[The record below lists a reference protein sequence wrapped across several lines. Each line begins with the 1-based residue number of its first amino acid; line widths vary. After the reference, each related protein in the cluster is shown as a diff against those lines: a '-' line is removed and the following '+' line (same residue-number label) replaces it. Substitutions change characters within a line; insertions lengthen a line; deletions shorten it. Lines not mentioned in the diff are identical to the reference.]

1 PLHPRRRR
9 GRVVDDAHDL
19 DEGGARRRDGRL
31 GDERG
36 DAAARERLSAAS
48 RGAGRAGGVVG
59 EVPAPHRG
67 RRPALGHQ
75 GRGASLRGHD
85 AGRHVP
91 PVHLH
96 PGGQVRHHLAV
107 GWPDAAR
114 PRLLQHHRTGVVG
127 PRPHQASGR
136 VHGRRPQL
144 AHRAPRVAGAA
155 QGAHPLQHRLRLGR
169 IARDPAEQGDRRD
182 GPRPAEDQ
190 PAAGRAGHALHL
202 PQQRHPV
209 VEAVAL
215 GRGLQRAGVLMRRRA
230 RFFVMAL
237 GLGVAVSPALAG
249 AAGASQARPP
259 WADLGRVATPDEV
272 RAWDIDVR
280 GDFDGLPPGSGS
292 VADGME
298 IWEAQCAS
306 CHGVFGESNQVFTPI
321 VGGTTREDMER
332 GRVAALADG
341 SEPQRTTLMKLSR
354 LSALWDYTR
363 RAMPWTSPK
372 SLAVDEVYAVVA
384 YILNLGGIVDDDFV
398 LSDRN
403 ISEVQARLPNR
414 DGEFFY
420 RPMWDVDGKPDVNGD
435 DCMRDCGT
443 DMDVRSMLPA
453 FARDAHGN
461 LAMQNRIVG
470 PVRGA
475 DTTREAPKTLE
486 QARAIA
492 LAAAAADGA
501 APGEGQAAA
510 NL

>member
-1 PLHPRRRR
+1 
-9 GRVVDDAHDL
+9 
-19 DEGGARRRDGRL
+19 
-31 GDERG
+31 
-36 DAAARERLSAAS
+36 
-48 RGAGRAGGVVG
+48 
-59 EVPAPHRG
+59 
-67 RRPALGHQ
+67 
-75 GRGASLRGHD
+75 
-85 AGRHVP
+85 
-91 PVHLH
+91 
-96 PGGQVRHHLAV
+96 
-107 GWPDAAR
+107 
-114 PRLLQHHRTGVVG
+114 
-127 PRPHQASGR
+127 
-136 VHGRRPQL
+136 
-144 AHRAPRVAGAA
+144 
-155 QGAHPLQHRLRLGR
+155 
-169 IARDPAEQGDRRD
+169 
-182 GPRPAEDQ
+182 
-190 PAAGRAGHALHL
+190 
-202 PQQRHPV
+202 
-209 VEAVAL
+209 
-215 GRGLQRAGVLMRRRA
+215 MRRRA
-230 RFFVMAL
+230 RLFVMAL

-280 GDFDGLPPGSGS
+280 GDFEGLPPGSGS

-420 RPMWDVDGKPDVNGD
+420 RPMWDVEGKPDVNGD

-492 LAAAAADGA
+492 LAAAAAA
-501 APGEGQAAA
+501 ATGSGDEGQAGAKLAQARGCLSCHAREQAHIGPAFGAIGAKYAGAA
-510 NL
+510 DAAARLARAVREGSQGVWGTVAMPPNAGVTEADARAIVEWILAGAP